1 MALTYSWVY
10 NPTIE
15 NHVTITSS
23 SQSTKSAQA
32 PMPSSRL
39 GNEATKWPH
48 DKHHLKVYFMS
59 GSDYE
64 KQLVES
70 LVTQHYNSI
79 PMRLRF
85 KFPSPGDIYS
95 SDIRVLFTHESKAYY
110 GRDAQKHPGEPTLW
124 LKRNPGLNR
133 PDDNRAKLQADI
145 LHEFGHAL
153 SLKHE
158 HKHPGC
164 NIQWNYPV
172 IKHSGWDDHKA
183 RMNYAKSTSTAQ
195 NYRWDNKPYDR
206 KSIMHYSVR
215 RGETQ
220 SGLLQI
226 PTNTVLSDGDREML
240 SRLYPPVVIAKPSV
254 KLLVAPEKEHKKK
267 KREPTRRL
275 DLVPD
280 PKVRK
285 TDNASATVK
294 GGGTV
299 VVSDNAQV
307 VVYGDSIARA
317 SDNASVWVKGSGS
330 ARVKDNAS
338 VQFSGKGSGK
348 ATGNGSLESYVS
360 R

>member
-285 TDNASATVK
+285 TYVRDN
-294 GGGTV
+294 
-299 VVSDNAQV
+299 D
-307 VVYGDSIARA
+307 
-317 SDNASVWVKGSGS
+317 
-330 ARVKDNAS
+330 
-338 VQFSGKGSGK
+338 
-348 ATGNGSLESYVS
+348 
-360 R
+360 